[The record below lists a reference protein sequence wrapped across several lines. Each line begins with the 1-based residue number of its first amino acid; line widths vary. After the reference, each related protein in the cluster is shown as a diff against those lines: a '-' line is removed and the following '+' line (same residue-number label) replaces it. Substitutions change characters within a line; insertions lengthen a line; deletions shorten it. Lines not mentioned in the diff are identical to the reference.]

1 MVPEPHT
8 LTDVPTWEGPGEV
21 SHTLCQ
27 GGGTTVERIVSRGHT
42 TDWYDQDHDE
52 WILVHDG
59 AARLELGD
67 GSEVGLT
74 AGQHI
79 LLPAHC
85 RHRVTWT
92 DPDTFTLWVAV
103 HLPVASP

>member
-1 MVPEPHT
+1 MVPEAHT
-8 LTDVPTWEGPGEV
+8 LTDVPPGEDPGELTRTV
-21 SHTLCQ
+21 AE
-27 GGGTTVERIVSRGHT
+27 GGGTTVEWIVSRGHT

-52 WILVHDG
+52 WIIVHDG

-67 GSEVGLT
+67 GRVVPLS
-74 AGQHI
+74 AGQHL

-92 DPDTFTLWVAV
+92 DPEVPTVWVAV
-103 HLPVASP
+103 HFPAAGP